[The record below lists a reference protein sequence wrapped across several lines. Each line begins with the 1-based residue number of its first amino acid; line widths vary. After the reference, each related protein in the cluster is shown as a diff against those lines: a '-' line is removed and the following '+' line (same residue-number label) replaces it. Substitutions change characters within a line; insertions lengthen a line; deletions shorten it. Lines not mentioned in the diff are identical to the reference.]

1 MFKTILNVYNTINDN
16 VYNKLNDTC
25 DKQKY

>member
-1 MFKTILNVYNTINDN
+1 MLKTILNVYNTINDN
-16 VYNKLNDTC
+16 VYNTLNNTC